1 MTRPRFYPWRS
12 RLPDLLPTTFYFVTR
27 GFGGGA
33 STVRQYLQAGQ
44 IDSPHL
50 ASVPVL
56 LGQGELLFDSL
67 ETCVRLGF
75 P

>member
-1 MTRPRFYPWRS
+1 M
-12 RLPDLLPTTFYFVTR
+12 
-27 GFGGGA
+27 
-33 STVRQYLQAGQ
+33 RQYLQAGQ

>member
-1 MTRPRFYPWRS
+1 MS
-12 RLPDLLPTTFYFVTR
+12 KDVKI
-27 GFGGGA
+27 GGDA

-50 ASVPVL
+50 ASVCEYPDFSEIVL
-56 LGQGELLFDSL
+56 ESPNSGK
-67 ETCVRLGF
+67 